1 MSKQTKID
9 ISGRRFLK
17 ETKESDAAFALV
29 ASSFKTT
36 KSASFLSVF
45 QSKNRSNP
53 AALATFK
60 LRNIRF
66 LSLCQIMEYAGN
78 FDRKPGTSEYVQ

>member
-36 KSASFLSVF
+36 KSA
-45 QSKNRSNP
+45 
-53 AALATFK
+53 
-60 LRNIRF
+60 
-66 LSLCQIMEYAGN
+66 
-78 FDRKPGTSEYVQ
+78 